1 MSLKDALL
9 KLVLREDLSRDEARA
24 AMRSLVDGEATP
36 SQIAAFAIALRMK
49 GETPEEIAGLAEVM
63 REAATRVHA
72 GDAVVDVVGT
82 GGDGAGTFNISTV
95 SALVVASAGGRV
107 AKHGNRSI
115 TSACGAADFLEA
127 IGVAIDLPPSGVAR
141 CIDETGFGFMFAP
154 LYHPA
159 MKYAG
164 VPRREIGVRT
174 VFNILGPL
182 ANPAGARRQLTGVAA
197 PGLGESV
204 ARVLDLLGAEHAVVV
219 HGQDGL
225 DEISVCAPTQV
236 PQARG
241 GCVRLAAHQ
250 SRSRAGGSRVI
261 LDEILAHKRREV
273 AERRSRRPL
282 EVLEAALSL
291 SRSDTRDAPLQT
303 GKALRNLEIGSCAD
317 RAVVSS
323 HSFSAAL
330 RQPGVSVIAEFK
342 RRSPSGGEL
351 RPGASAAEI
360 ARIYLDNG
368 AAALSI
374 LTDQVYFGGTDADL
388 VEAREASGLPVL
400 NKDFVVDP
408 YQVYEACAL
417 GPDAVLLIVRALTE
431 AELG

>member
-49 GETPEEIAGLAEVM
+49 GETPDEIAGLAEVM

-82 GGDGAGTFNISTV
+82 GGDGGGTFNISTV

-141 CIDETGFGFMFAP
+141 CVDETGFGFMFAP

-159 MKYAG
+159 MKHAG

-182 ANPAGARRQLTGVAA
+182 ANPAGARRQLTGVAV
-197 PGLGESV
+197 PGLGETV
-204 ARVLDLLGAEHAVVV
+204 ARVLDLLGAEHAIVV

-225 DEISVCAPTQV
+225 DEISVWAPTQV
-236 PQARG
+236 HEARDGQLRSYTIEPEQFGLRRWPPDAVRG
-241 GCVRLAAHQ
+241 GTVEANVRLAESVLAGERGAPRDLVLLNAGAALYMAGLAESIQDGIH
-250 SRSRAGGSRVI
+250 RAADE
-261 LDEILAHKRREV
+261 LDSERARDKVKAVASASQRIKAETAPAEV
-273 AERRSRRPL
+273 A
-282 EVLEAALSL
+282 
-291 SRSDTRDAPLQT
+291 
-303 GKALRNLEIGSCAD
+303 
-317 RAVVSS
+317 
-323 HSFSAAL
+323 
-330 RQPGVSVIAEFK
+330 
-342 RRSPSGGEL
+342 
-351 RPGASAAEI
+351 
-360 ARIYLDNG
+360 
-368 AAALSI
+368 
-374 LTDQVYFGGTDADL
+374 
-388 VEAREASGLPVL
+388 
-400 NKDFVVDP
+400 
-408 YQVYEACAL
+408 
-417 GPDAVLLIVRALTE
+417 
-431 AELG
+431 